1 MMGRNAVR
9 LQTGRIN
16 MAKMS
21 SLPQVIYRFNATFTK
36 SPMTFFTEL
45 EKNKLIQK
53 FICKHKEIAKVIA
66 IRKN

>member
-1 MMGRNAVR
+1 MMGRNAAR
-9 LQTGRIN
+9 LQAGRIH

-21 SLPQVIYRFNATFTK
+21 TLPQVIYRFNAAFTK
-36 SPMTFFTEL
+36 SPMAFFTEL

-53 FICKHKEIAKVIA
+53 FICKHKGIAKVIV